1 MTLAA
6 WRPSGWRLS
15 GDTARDAAAFLNAYG
30 CPRTA
35 AHSAAVAACAQE
47 LAANFALDQTAAFC
61 AGWLHDI
68 SAIWPVSERL
78 AVAEGAGLLIYAE
91 ERAAPLLLHQRL
103 SALLA
108 EQVFAVHDAAV
119 LSALGCHTTLKAQ
132 AGALDLALF
141 VADKLAWDQAGEAP
155 FHAEMRIAAKTSL
168 AAAARVCL
176 HHLWE
181 QRTSLPAVHPWLR
194 DAWREYLPQLMGE

>member
-1 MTLAA
+1 LA
-6 WRPSGWRLS
+6 
-15 GDTARDAAAFLNAYG
+15 
-30 CPRTA
+30 
-35 AHSAAVAACAQE
+35 V
-47 LAANFALDQTAAFC
+47 NFALDPAAAFC

-78 AVAEGAGLLIYAE
+78 AVAESAGLPIYAE

-132 AGALDLALF
+132 ASDLDLALF
-141 VADKLAWDQAGEAP
+141 VADKLAWDQPGEAS
-155 FHAEMRIAAKTSL
+155 FHPEMR
-168 AAAARVCL
+168 AAARTSLTAAAQVYL
-176 HHLWE
+176 HDLWE
-181 QRTSLPAVHPWLR
+181 QRASLPAVHPWLR
-194 DAWREYLPQLMGE
+194 DAWWEYLPQLTET